1 MDAPP
6 AVPTHSSSAL
16 RLGESAGG
24 PRRTRRYPRFEVSWP
39 VVVEVGRRFYLLQ
52 AVDVSGRGARV
63 RPTERLGEGTVARLH
78 FHPPTGPSF
87 DVEAVVWRVDPRG
100 LSFLFTADNQR
111 RLTALLAHLPAASRA
126 LWTSTLS

>member
-1 MDAPP
+1 MI
-6 AVPTHSSSAL
+6 
-16 RLGESAGG
+16 
-24 PRRTRRYPRFEVSWP
+24 
-39 VVVEVGRRFYLLQ
+39 VEAGRRLYLLQ
-52 AVDVSGRGARV
+52 TVDVSGRGARV

-87 DVEAVVWRVDPRG
+87 DVEAVVWRVDQRG
-100 LSFLFTADNQR
+100 LSFLFTADNQS